1 MLRTHESP
9 GIVSPETVYGTVI
22 VAALVFAT
30 SSEDSAWDVW
40 WKTVATVVIL
50 FAAHA
55 YAEAVAAHGRHGT
68 RVTTLR
74 EAIRLGLN
82 QSVGLLYA
90 AIVPAVL
97 LLLGGFGVL
106 SRSLSLN
113 LALWSAVVV
122 LAVLGY
128 FAFRDRGSSIL
139 IRVIGGLGTG
149 AFGAI
154 IIVLK
159 TLIH

>member
-1 MLRTHESP
+1 
-9 GIVSPETVYGTVI
+9 
-22 VAALVFAT
+22 
-30 SSEDSAWDVW
+30 
-40 WKTVATVVIL
+40 
-50 FAAHA
+50 
-55 YAEAVAAHGRHGT
+55 
-68 RVTTLR
+68 
-74 EAIRLGLN
+74 
-82 QSVGLLYA
+82 LYA